1 MSHTAAPF
9 WAIAWRALLRDGRA
23 GELHLLLLAVAL
35 AVAALTAV
43 GFFTDRLQSGLQRDA
58 SQILGGD
65 LVLRSE
71 RPLPPQFGQQAH
83 TLGLQS
89 TQHLSF
95 PTMART
101 DAAQGGAVALVALKA
116 VQNNYPLR
124 GQMQIN
130 AGPGTP
136 TETTRAVPQ
145 PGSVWVD
152 PGLLTALGVQV
163 GHSLWLGERLLR
175 IERVIVV
182 EPDRAGGFMGLQPR
196 VMLHWD
202 ELAATGLVQP
212 ASRITHRLVLAGDEA
227 AVQRYSQWAEA
238 ELLRPGAQGLRLESL
253 ETERPELEQTLQ
265 RAEQFLNLVALL
277 AALLCAVAV
286 AIAARVYAARHLD
299 TCAMLRVLGLAQG
312 TMARAYAL
320 SFVLVGVLASLI
332 GVALGYAV
340 HHGFVL
346 LLADLLRTELPTPSA
361 WPALFGLGVGLT
373 LMLAFG
379 LPPVLQLARVPP
391 LRVIRREVGG
401 IRAASLG
408 VLLLG
413 AAGFAALLLAVSN
426 DLTLGLIAVLG
437 FALAAALFA
446 AVGWLAVRLLR
457 RLLKHSGAPPWLL
470 LATRQISA
478 RPAYAVLQVSA
489 LSLGLLALLLLVLL
503 RTDLI
508 SSWQAA
514 TPADAPNRFLLNIQ
528 PDQLQ
533 PLQHSL
539 QQQGVTQFDA
549 YPMIRGRL
557 VAINDK
563 PVRAEDFASARAQRL
578 VLREFNLSHSAQ
590 LPGHN
595 RISAGRWQPEE
606 AGAISVEAGLAE
618 ELGLKLGD
626 QLSFD
631 IAGQPVQAR
640 ISSLREVDWAS
651 MRANFF
657 VMFPLAAMPDLPPT
671 YLGALRAPEAAG
683 FDATLLREF
692 PNLTLVDLSATLA
705 QVQAVLS
712 QVVRAVEFLFAFA
725 LAAGL
730 VVLFAA
736 LTATR
741 TERERE
747 YAILRALGAQSALL
761 RSVQRAEL
769 VGVGLLAG
777 LLASLVALVLSWALA
792 RWVFGFAW
800 TPAPWV
806 PLAGAGAGAA
816 LALAAGWAGLRAVL
830 RTPVVQTLRQ
840 AAQ

>member
-1 MSHTAAPF
+1 M
-9 WAIAWRALLRDGRA
+9 LRDGRA
-23 GELHLLLLAVAL
+23 GELNLLALALAL

-43 GFFTDRLQSGLQRDA
+43 GFFTDRLHGGMQRDA
-58 SQILGGD
+58 SQLLGGD

-71 RPLPPQFGQQAH
+71 RPLPPQFAQQASA
-83 TLGLQS
+83 LGLEA

-95 PTMART
+95 PTMGRA
-101 DAAQGGAVALVALKA
+101 DEAQGGALALVALKA
-116 VQNNYPLR
+116 VQDNYPLR
-124 GQMQIN
+124 GQMQVST
-130 AGPGTP
+130 GPDAAAEP
-136 TETTRAVPQ
+136 TRAVPQ
-145 PGSVWVD
+145 PGQVWVD
-152 PGLLTALGVQV
+152 PGLLTALGLEV
-163 GHSLWLGERLLR
+163 GQSLWLGERLLR
-175 IERVIVV
+175 IERLIVV
-182 EPDRAGGFMGLQPR
+182 EPDRGSGFMGLQPR
-196 VMLHWD
+196 VLMHLD

-212 ASRITHRLVLAGDEA
+212 ASRITHRLVLAGEA
-227 AVQRYSQWAEA
+227 PALQRYTEWAEA
-238 ELLRPGAQGLRLESL
+238 ELARPGAQGLRLESL
-253 ETERPELEQTLQ
+253 ETERPEIEQTLQ

-312 TMARAYAL
+312 SMARAYAL
-320 SFVLVGVLASLI
+320 SFLLVGLLASLL
-332 GVALGYAV
+332 GVALGYAL

-346 LLADLLRTELPTPSA
+346 LLADLLRTELPAPSA

-391 LRVIRREVGG
+391 LRVIRREVGT

-413 AAGFAALLLAVSN
+413 AGGFAALLLAVSN

-437 FALAAALFA
+437 FAAAAALFA
-446 AVGWLAVRLLR
+446 AAGWLAVRLLR
-457 RLLKHSGAPPWLL
+457 RLLNRAGAPPWLL

-489 LSLGLLALLLLVLL
+489 LALGLLALLLLVLL

-528 PDQLQ
+528 PEQVE
-533 PLQHSL
+533 PLRRSL
-539 QQQGVTQFDA
+539 QQQGVAQFDW

-557 VAINDK
+557 VAINER
-563 PVRAEDFASARAQRL
+563 PVRAEDFASVRAQRL
-578 VLREFNLSHSAQ
+578 VQREFNLSHSAQ

-595 RISAGRWQPEE
+595 RISAGRWQPEQ
-606 AGAISVEAGLAE
+606 AGVISVEAGLAE
-618 ELGLKLGD
+618 ELGLQLGD
-626 QLSFD
+626 RLRFD
-631 IAGQPVQAR
+631 VAGQELQAR
-640 ISSLREVDWAS
+640 IGSLREVNWSS

-657 VMFPLAAMPDLPPT
+657 IMFPHARMPDLPQT
-671 YLGALRAPEAAG
+671 YLGALRAPAKPG
-683 FDATLLREF
+683 FDAALLREF
-692 PNLTLVDLSATLA
+692 PNLMLVDMSATLA
-705 QVQAVLS
+705 QVQAVLT
-712 QVVRAVEFLFAFA
+712 QVVRAVEFLFVFA

-761 RSVQRAEL
+761 RSVQRTEL

-777 LLASLVALVLSWALA
+777 LLAALLALLLSWALA